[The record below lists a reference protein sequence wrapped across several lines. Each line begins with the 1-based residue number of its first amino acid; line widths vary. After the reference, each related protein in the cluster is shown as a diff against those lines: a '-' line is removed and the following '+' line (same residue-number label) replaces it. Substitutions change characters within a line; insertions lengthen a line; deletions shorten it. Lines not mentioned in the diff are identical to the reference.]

1 MNRDPRRAHDRARDI
16 LDAISNIRS
25 DLGGLTKEAFLGDGK
40 TQRAVIEGFIVVGEA
55 SNRLSVLRPDLE
67 GRAPDLWS
75 HLRDA
80 CDMRNILTHEY
91 FRVDAGIV
99 WETVQHE
106 IPLLA
111 TSLQKFISGETASR

>member
-1 MNRDPRRAHDRARDI
+1 MSRDPRRALDRARDI
-16 LDAISNIRS
+16 LDAIANIRN
-25 DLGGLTKEAFLGDGK
+25 DLGALSKEAFLGDGK

-55 SNRLSVLRPDLE
+55 SNRLCDLRSDLE
-67 GRAPDLWS
+67 VADPDLWS

-80 CDMRNILTHEY
+80 YDMRNVLTHEY

-106 IPLLA
+106 LPVLEKMLK
-111 TSLQKFISGETASR
+111 KFVSTGLV

>member
-1 MNRDPRRAHDRARDI
+1 MSRDPRRALDRARDI
-16 LDAISNIRS
+16 LDAIANIHN
-25 DLGGLTKEAFLGDGK
+25 DLGTLSKDAFLEDGK

-55 SNRLSVLRPDLE
+55 SNRMCDLRSDLE
-67 GRAPDLWS
+67 AVDLDLWS

-80 CDMRNILTHEY
+80 YDMRNVLTHEY

-106 IPLLA
+106 LPVLEKMLK
-111 TSLQKFISGETASR
+111 KFVSTGLV

>member
-1 MNRDPRRAHDRARDI
+1 MSRDPRRALDRARDI
-16 LDAISNIRS
+16 LDAIANIQN
-25 DLGGLTKEAFLGDGK
+25 DLGALSKDAFLEDGK

-55 SNRLSVLRPDLE
+55 SNRLCDLRPDLE
-67 GRAPDLWS
+67 AVDSDLWS

-80 CDMRNILTHEY
+80 YDMRNVLTHEY

-106 IPLLA
+106 LPVLEKMLR
-111 TSLQKFISGETASR
+111 KFVLKESV

>member
-1 MNRDPRRAHDRARDI
+1 MSRDPRRALDRARDI
-16 LDAISNIRS
+16 LDAIANIHN
-25 DLGGLTKEAFLGDGK
+25 DLGTLSKDAFLKDGK

-55 SNRLSVLRPDLE
+55 SNRMCDLRSDLE
-67 GRAPDLWS
+67 AVDLDLWS

-80 CDMRNILTHEY
+80 YDMRNVLTHEY

-106 IPLLA
+106 LPVLEKM
-111 TSLQKFISGETASR
+111 LQKFVLKESV

>member
-1 MNRDPRRAHDRARDI
+1 MSRDPRRALDRARDI
-16 LDAISNIRS
+16 LDAIANIRN
-25 DLGGLTKEAFLGDGK
+25 DLGVLSKDAFLEDGK

-55 SNRLSVLRPDLE
+55 SNRLCDLRPDLE
-67 GRAPDLWS
+67 AVDSDLWP

-80 CDMRNILTHEY
+80 YDMRNVLTHEY

-106 IPLLA
+106 LPVLEKMLR
-111 TSLQKFISGETASR
+111 KFVLKESV

>member
-1 MNRDPRRAHDRARDI
+1 MIRDPRRAHDRARDI
-16 LDAISNIRS
+16 IDAISNIRS
-25 DLGGLTKEAFLGDGK
+25 DLAGLTKEAFLGDGK

-55 SNRLSVLRPDLE
+55 ANRLTELRPDLQA
-67 GRAPDLWS
+67 GAPDLWS

-99 WETVQHE
+99 WETVQCE

-111 TSLQKFISGETASR
+111 ISLQKFISEEAASS